1 MPAVLLYGLE
11 VPCVRNGYPVVS
23 KPTMISPWWTLC
35 ACPSCKPAVTTLLEK
50 MKSQGEVNQF
60 TIRARNARE
69 AVQEGHRLDIWAKAQ
84 AKEGG
89 RTRRASKPGIETSG
103 K

>member
-1 MPAVLLYGLE
+1 MPAVLLYGLDT
-11 VPCVRNGYPVVS
+11 PCDRNGYPVVS

-35 ACPSCKPAVTTLLEK
+35 SCPSCKPAVSTLLEK

-69 AVQEGHRLDIWAKAQ
+69 AVQEGHRLDIWAKQ
-84 AKEGG
+84 TTKEAV
-89 RTRRASKPGIETSG
+89 RTHRASGPGRSS
-103 K
+103 